1 MADHRT
7 RDEIAKKTR
16 RDTLTVLL
24 LATTVI
30 FTFLMINKFTDVH
43 DLEQSIAK
51 KQDDRKLA
59 LAHNKKIEKQ
69 QEEQIKNLGTEEVTN
84 VSSDFN
90 DKLYDWTSWE
100 DYTNNMNSLSKAY
113 PNIENG
119 NVVDLAPTNVG
130 VGESPESSHNQKV
143 MTTTNKGK
151 IAEFITQTKKT
162 DVGESEAL
170 WYKVSEYH
178 EGRYDVSYLKPFK
191 KAL

>member
-16 RDTLTVLL
+16 RDVVTVLL

-59 LAHNKKIEKQ
+59 LAHNKKVETQ

-113 PNIENG
+113 PNIDNG

-143 MTTTNKGK
+143 MTTTNKGE

-162 DVGESEAL
+162 DIGESEAL

-178 EGRYDVSYLKPFK
+178 NGRYDVSYLKPFK

>member
-16 RDTLTVLL
+16 RDVLTVLL

-59 LAHNKKIEKQ
+59 LAHNKKVDKQ
-69 QEEQIKNLGTEEVTN
+69 QDEQIKNLGTEEVTN

-90 DKLYDWTSWE
+90 DKLYDWKSWE
-100 DYTNNMNSLSKAY
+100 DYTNNMNDLVKTY
-113 PNIENG
+113 PNIDKG

-130 VGESPESSHNQKV
+130 VGESPESSHDQKV
-143 MTTTNKGK
+143 MTTTNKGE

-162 DVGESEAL
+162 DIGESEAL

-178 EGRYDVSYLKPFK
+178 DGRYDVSYLKPFK

>member
-16 RDTLTVLL
+16 RDVLTVLL

-59 LAHNKKIEKQ
+59 LAHNKKVEKQ
-69 QEEQIKNLGTEEVTN
+69 QEEQIENLGTEEVTN

-90 DKLYDWTSWE
+90 NKLYDWTSWK

-113 PNIENG
+113 PNIDNG

-143 MTTTNKGK
+143 MTTTNKGE

>member
-7 RDEIAKKTR
+7 REDIAKKTR
-16 RDTLTVLL
+16 RDVLTVLL

-59 LAHNKKIEKQ
+59 IAHNKKVDKQ

-90 DKLYDWTSWE
+90 DKLYDWKSWE
-100 DYTNNMNSLSKAY
+100 DYTNNMNDLVKTY
-113 PNIENG
+113 PNIDKG

-130 VGESPESSHNQKV
+130 VGESPESSHDQKV
-143 MTTTNKGK
+143 MTTTNQGE

-162 DVGESEAL
+162 DIGESEAL

-178 EGRYDVSYLKPFK
+178 DGRYDVSYLKPFK

>member
-16 RDTLTVLL
+16 RDVVTVLL

-59 LAHNKKIEKQ
+59 LAHNKKVEKQ
-69 QEEQIKNLGTEEVTN
+69 QDEQIKNLGTEEVTN

-90 DKLYDWTSWE
+90 DKLYDWKSWE
-100 DYTNNMNSLSKAY
+100 EYTNNMNDLVKTF
-113 PNIENG
+113 PNIDNG

-130 VGESPESSHNQKV
+130 VGESPESSHDQKV
-143 MTTTNKGK
+143 MTTTNKGE

-178 EGRYDVSYLKPFK
+178 DGRYDVSYLKPFK

>member
-16 RDTLTVLL
+16 RDVVTVLL

-59 LAHNKKIEKQ
+59 LAHNKKVETQ

-143 MTTTNKGK
+143 MTTTNKGE

-162 DVGESEAL
+162 DIGESEAL

>member
-59 LAHNKKIEKQ
+59 LAHNKKVETQ

-113 PNIENG
+113 PNIDNG

-143 MTTTNKGK
+143 MTTTNKGE

-162 DVGESEAL
+162 DIGESEAL

-178 EGRYDVSYLKPFK
+178 NGRYDVSYLKPFK

>member
-7 RDEIAKKTR
+7 REDIAKKTR
-16 RDTLTVLL
+16 RDVLTVLL

-43 DLEQSIAK
+43 DLEQSIVK

-59 LAHNKKIEKQ
+59 IAHNKKVDKQ

-90 DKLYDWTSWE
+90 DKLYDWKSWE
-100 DYTNNMNSLSKAY
+100 DYTNNMNDLVKTY
-113 PNIENG
+113 PNIDKG

-130 VGESPESSHNQKV
+130 VGESPESSHDQKV
-143 MTTTNKGK
+143 MTTTNKGE

-162 DVGESEAL
+162 DIGESEAL

-178 EGRYDVSYLKPFK
+178 DGRYDVSYLKPFK

>member
-16 RDTLTVLL
+16 RDVVTVLL

-59 LAHNKKIEKQ
+59 LAHNKKVEKQ
-69 QEEQIKNLGTEEVTN
+69 QEEQIENLGTEEVTN

-90 DKLYDWTSWE
+90 DKLYDWTSWKE
-100 DYTNNMNSLSKAY
+100 YTNNMNNLVKTY
-113 PNIENG
+113 PNIDNG

>member
-59 LAHNKKIEKQ
+59 LAHNKKVEKQ

>member
-7 RDEIAKKTR
+7 REDIAKKTR
-16 RDTLTVLL
+16 RDVLTVLL

-59 LAHNKKIEKQ
+59 IAHNKKVDKQ

-90 DKLYDWTSWE
+90 DKLYDWKSWE
-100 DYTNNMNSLSKAY
+100 DYTNNMNDLVKTY
-113 PNIENG
+113 PNIDKG

-130 VGESPESSHNQKV
+130 VGESPESSHDQKV
-143 MTTTNKGK
+143 MTTTNKGE

-162 DVGESEAL
+162 DIGESEAL

-178 EGRYDVSYLKPFK
+178 DGRYDVSYLKPFK

>member
-30 FTFLMINKFTDVH
+30 FIFLMINKFTDVH

-100 DYTNNMNSLSKAY
+100 DYTKNMNSLSKAY
-113 PNIENG
+113 PNIDNG
-119 NVVDLAPTNVG
+119 NVVDLASTNVG

>member
-16 RDTLTVLL
+16 RDVLTVLL

-59 LAHNKKIEKQ
+59 LAHNKKVDKQ
-69 QEEQIKNLGTEEVTN
+69 QDEQIKNLGTEEVTN

-100 DYTNNMNSLSKAY
+100 EYTNNMNDLVKTF
-113 PNIENG
+113 PNIDNG

-130 VGESPESSHNQKV
+130 VGESPESSHDQKV
-143 MTTTNKGK
+143 MTTTNKGE

-162 DVGESEAL
+162 DIGESEAL

-178 EGRYDVSYLKPFK
+178 DGRYDVSYLKPFK

>member
-16 RDTLTVLL
+16 RDVLTVLL

-59 LAHNKKIEKQ
+59 LAHNKKVEKQ
-69 QEEQIKNLGTEEVTN
+69 QDEQIKNLGTEEVTN

-90 DKLYDWTSWE
+90 DKLYDWKSWE
-100 DYTNNMNSLSKAY
+100 EYTNNMNDLVKTF
-113 PNIENG
+113 PNIDNG

-130 VGESPESSHNQKV
+130 VGESPESSHDQKV
-143 MTTTNKGK
+143 MTTTNKGE

-178 EGRYDVSYLKPFK
+178 DGRYDVSYLKPFK

>member
-7 RDEIAKKTR
+7 RDKIAKKTR

-59 LAHNKKIEKQ
+59 LAHNKKVEKQ

-143 MTTTNKGK
+143 MTTTNKGE

-162 DVGESEAL
+162 DIGESEAL

>member
-59 LAHNKKIEKQ
+59 LAHNKKVEKQ

-143 MTTTNKGK
+143 MTTTNKGE
-151 IAEFITQTKKT
+151 ISEFITQTKKT

>member
-16 RDTLTVLL
+16 RDVVTVLL

-59 LAHNKKIEKQ
+59 LAHNKKVEKQ
-69 QEEQIKNLGTEEVTN
+69 QDEQIKNLGTEEVTN

-90 DKLYDWTSWE
+90 DKLYDWKSWE
-100 DYTNNMNSLSKAY
+100 EYTNNMNDLVKTF
-113 PNIENG
+113 PNIDNG

-178 EGRYDVSYLKPFK
+178 DGRYDVSYLKPFK

>member
-16 RDTLTVLL
+16 RDVLTVLL

-59 LAHNKKIEKQ
+59 LAHNKKVEKQ
-69 QEEQIKNLGTEEVTN
+69 QDEQIKNLGTEEVTN
-84 VSSDFN
+84 VSNDFN

-100 DYTNNMNSLSKAY
+100 EYTN
-113 PNIENG
+113 IDNG

-130 VGESPESSHNQKV
+130 VGESPESSHDQKV
-143 MTTTNKGK
+143 MTTTNKGE

-162 DVGESEAL
+162 DIGESEAL

-178 EGRYDVSYLKPFK
+178 DGRYDVSYLKPFK

>member
-59 LAHNKKIEKQ
+59 LAHNKKVEKQ

-100 DYTNNMNSLSKAY
+100 DYTKNMNSLSKAY
-113 PNIENG
+113 PNIDNG

-143 MTTTNKGK
+143 MTTTNKGE
-151 IAEFITQTKKT
+151 ISEFITQTKKT

>member
-16 RDTLTVLL
+16 RDVITVLL

-59 LAHNKKIEKQ
+59 LAHNKKVEKQ

-100 DYTNNMNSLSKAY
+100 DYTKNMNSLSKAY
-113 PNIENG
+113 PNIDNG

-143 MTTTNKGK
+143 MTTTNKGE

>member
-7 RDEIAKKTR
+7 REDIAKKTR
-16 RDTLTVLL
+16 RDVLTVLL

-59 LAHNKKIEKQ
+59 IAHNKKVDKQ

-90 DKLYDWTSWE
+90 DKLYDWKSWE
-100 DYTNNMNSLSKAY
+100 DYTNNMNDLVKTY
-113 PNIENG
+113 PNIDKG

-130 VGESPESSHNQKV
+130 VGESPESSHDQKV
-143 MTTTNKGK
+143 MTTKNKGE

-162 DVGESEAL
+162 DIGESEAL

-178 EGRYDVSYLKPFK
+178 DGRYDVSYLKPFK

>member
-7 RDEIAKKTR
+7 REDIAKKTR
-16 RDTLTVLL
+16 RDVLTVLL

-43 DLEQSIAK
+43 DLEQNIAK

-59 LAHNKKIEKQ
+59 IAHNKKVDKQ

-90 DKLYDWTSWE
+90 DKLYDWKSWE
-100 DYTNNMNSLSKAY
+100 DYTNNMNDLVKTY
-113 PNIENG
+113 PNIDKG

-130 VGESPESSHNQKV
+130 VGESPESSHDQKV
-143 MTTTNKGK
+143 MTTTNKGE

-162 DVGESEAL
+162 DIGESEAL

-178 EGRYDVSYLKPFK
+178 DGRYDVSYLKPFK

>member
-16 RDTLTVLL
+16 RDVLTVLL

-59 LAHNKKIEKQ
+59 LAHNKKVEKQ

-100 DYTNNMNSLSKAY
+100 DYSNNMNSLAKSY
-113 PNIENG
+113 PNIDNG
-119 NVVDLAPTNVG
+119 NVVDLSPTNVG

-143 MTTTNKGK
+143 MTTTNKGE
-151 IAEFITQTKKT
+151 IAEFITQTKKA

>member
-16 RDTLTVLL
+16 RDVVTVLL

-59 LAHNKKIEKQ
+59 LAHNKKVETQ

-113 PNIENG
+113 PNIDNG

-143 MTTTNKGK
+143 MTTTNKGE

-162 DVGESEAL
+162 DIGESEVL

-178 EGRYDVSYLKPFK
+178 NGRYDVSYLKPFK

>member
-16 RDTLTVLL
+16 RDVVTVLL

-59 LAHNKKIEKQ
+59 LAHNKKVEKQ
-69 QEEQIKNLGTEEVTN
+69 QDEQIKNLGTEEVTN

-90 DKLYDWTSWE
+90 DKLYDWKSWE
-100 DYTNNMNSLSKAY
+100 EYTNNMNDLVKTF
-113 PNIENG
+113 PNIDNG

>member
-16 RDTLTVLL
+16 RDVLTVLL

-59 LAHNKKIEKQ
+59 LAHNKKVEKQ

-100 DYTNNMNSLSKAY
+100 EYTKNMNDLVKTF
-113 PNIENG
+113 PNIDNG

-130 VGESPESSHNQKV
+130 VGESPESSHDQKV
-143 MTTTNKGK
+143 MTTTNKGE

-162 DVGESEAL
+162 DIGESEAL

-178 EGRYDVSYLKPFK
+178 DGRYDVSYLKPFK

>member
-7 RDEIAKKTR
+7 REDIAKKTR
-16 RDTLTVLL
+16 RDVLTVLL

-59 LAHNKKIEKQ
+59 IAHNKKVDKQ
-69 QEEQIKNLGTEEVTN
+69 QEEQIKNLGTEEVTD

-90 DKLYDWTSWE
+90 DKLYDWKSWE
-100 DYTNNMNSLSKAY
+100 DYTNNMNDLVKTY
-113 PNIENG
+113 PNIDKG

-130 VGESPESSHNQKV
+130 VGESPESSHDQKV
-143 MTTTNKGK
+143 MTTTNKGE

-162 DVGESEAL
+162 DIGESEAL

-178 EGRYDVSYLKPFK
+178 DGRYDVSYLKPFK

>member
-16 RDTLTVLL
+16 RDVLTVLL

-59 LAHNKKIEKQ
+59 LAHNKKVEKQ
-69 QEEQIKNLGTEEVTN
+69 QDEQIKNLGTEEVTN

-90 DKLYDWTSWE
+90 DKLYDWKSWE
-100 DYTNNMNSLSKAY
+100 EYTNNMNDLVKTF
-113 PNIENG
+113 PNIDNG

-130 VGESPESSHNQKV
+130 VGESPESSHDQKV
-143 MTTTNKGK
+143 MTTTNKGE

-162 DVGESEAL
+162 DIGESEAL

-178 EGRYDVSYLKPFK
+178 DGRYDVSYLKPFK

>member
-16 RDTLTVLL
+16 RDVITVLL

-59 LAHNKKIEKQ
+59 LAHNKKVETQ

-100 DYTNNMNSLSKAY
+100 DYTKNMNSLSKAY
-113 PNIENG
+113 PNIDNG

-143 MTTTNKGK
+143 MTTTNKGE